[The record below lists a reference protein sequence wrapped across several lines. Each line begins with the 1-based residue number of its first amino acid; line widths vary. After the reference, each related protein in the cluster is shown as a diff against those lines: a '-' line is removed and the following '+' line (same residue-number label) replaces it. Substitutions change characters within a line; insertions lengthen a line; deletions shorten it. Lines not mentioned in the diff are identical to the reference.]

1 MYFFDTFLLIGIID
15 VNRGN
20 REKTRGLQNVD
31 LQKDTEDRMSGQSD
45 QQASDEQMK
54 KNANEY
60 YQEKKT

>member
-20 REKTRGLQNVD
+20 RENTRGLQNVD
-31 LQKDTEDRMSGQSD
+31 LQKDTEDRMGGQSD

-60 YQEKKT
+60 YQEKTT